1 MRRGLHLS
9 FSSLRFSDMFSE
21 LVFFLIIIEISSF
34 STNLKQRVLRDI
46 ALQLIANGPPHCT
59 GGARLPKRADEML
72 TYRLI
77 TCVLST
83 SFVSAY
89 SGFARASDR

>member
-9 FSSLRFSDMFSE
+9 FSPLPFSDMFSE

-59 GGARLPKRADEML
+59 GGARLPKEQMR
-72 TYRLI
+72 
-77 TCVLST
+77 C
-83 SFVSAY
+83 
-89 SGFARASDR
+89 